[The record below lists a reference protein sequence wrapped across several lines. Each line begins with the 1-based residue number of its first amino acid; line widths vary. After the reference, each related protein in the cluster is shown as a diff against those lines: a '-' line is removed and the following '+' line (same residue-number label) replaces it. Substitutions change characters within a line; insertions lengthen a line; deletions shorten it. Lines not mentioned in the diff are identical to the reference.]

1 MLALPSLP
9 PSIRPLSNPDYLRL
23 HARYPSMPRNPGG
36 PTCITCRG
44 AQTFKWFDGNQRDIV
59 ADFECDCTGQWALHH
74 ALLNANVGLTY
85 QRLGWADMTATEQGA
100 LDKCRSYLAT
110 SDAYV
115 RAGVGL
121 ILYGE
126 MGTGKTAL
134 STLLLK
140 ALLTQGMDCYFTTF
154 SEMIDTYTGGW
165 NDRDEK
171 AWFHK
176 RIKNAGVLV
185 LDDVGK
191 EYQGR
196 AKTGLP
202 ESTFDE
208 VLRHRVAA
216 STPTIITT
224 NHDMTSLQKGYG
236 GNVMS
241 LLHERS
247 TTYKFVGDDYRDSA
261 RGRVVGEA
269 ESGLTR
275 PIVLG

>member
-1 MLALPSLP
+1 MLSLP
-9 PSIRPLSNPDYLRL
+9 PLPSGIRPLKNDEFERL
-23 HARYPSMPRNPGG
+23 HTRFPTMPLKPGG
-36 PTCITCRG
+36 SHCVTCRG
-44 AQTFKWFDGNQRDIV
+44 MLKFSWLDDKGV
-59 ADFECDCTGQWALHH
+59 PADYECDCVNQWALNHYFQ
-74 ALLNANVGLTY
+74 NANIGLTY
-85 QRLGWADMTATEQGA
+85 QRLRWVDMDATEQGA
-100 LDKCRSYLAT
+100 LDKCKAYLEN
-110 SDAYV
+110 SEAYV

-134 STLLLK
+134 SSLLLK
-140 ALLTQGMDCYFTTF
+140 SLLAIGYDGYFTTF

-165 NDRDEK
+165 NDRDDK

-196 AKTGLP
+196 AKSGLP

-224 NHDMTSLQKGYG
+224 NHDMKSLQEGYG

-247 TTYKFVGDDYRDSA
+247 TTYRFTGADFRNSA
-261 RGRVVGEA
+261 RHRILDEA
-269 ESGLTR
+269 ESCLTR
-275 PIVLG
+275 PVVVG

>member
-9 PSIRPLSNPDYLRL
+9 HGIRPLGNADFTRL
-23 HARYPSMPRNPGG
+23 HNRYPALPAKPGG
-36 PTCITCRG
+36 RHCITCRG
-44 AQTFKWFDGNQRDIV
+44 LQKFTWLDQVGV
-59 ADFECDCTGQWALHH
+59 PSEYECDCVGQWALHH

-85 QRLGWADMTATEQGA
+85 QRLRWADMDATEQGA
-100 LDKCRSYLAT
+100 LDKCQSYLEK

-134 STLLLK
+134 STLMLK
-140 ALLTQGMDCYFTTF
+140 ALLGTGLDCYFTTF

-196 AKTGLP
+196 AKSGLP

-216 STPTIITT
+216 SAQTIITT
-224 NHDMTSLQKGYG
+224 NHDMTSLQEGYG

-247 TTYKFVGDDYRDSA
+247 TTYAFKGDDYRDTA
-261 RGRVVGEA
+261 RLRVVTEA
-269 ESGLTR
+269 ETGLVR
-275 PIVLG
+275 PITLGA